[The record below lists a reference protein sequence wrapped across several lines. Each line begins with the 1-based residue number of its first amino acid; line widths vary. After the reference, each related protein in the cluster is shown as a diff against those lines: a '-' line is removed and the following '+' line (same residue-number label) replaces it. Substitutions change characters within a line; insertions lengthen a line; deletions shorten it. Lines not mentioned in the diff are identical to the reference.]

1 MPELPEVTTIY
12 EDGRTLA
19 AGRRVIRAEIMGDD
33 VSNAGVKGFP
43 RRLVGKTLRGT
54 GRRGKIFTLDFG
66 DVVGVVHLVI
76 SGRVLRLPEWQDPDR
91 TNTAVVE
98 FEGGD
103 GEASIVLAFAK
114 LWLGYF
120 DLYEPER
127 VDEHPLISRL
137 GPDPFSEGFSVEHL
151 IDAFER
157 RATVKSLLL
166 DQSVV
171 AGLGNIYVDEVLFA
185 AGVHPTR
192 KANTLSREEISFIHG
207 ASRDILGRAIE
218 LRGTTFDSYHDAFG
232 EGGKFQHQLKVF
244 ARHGEPE
251 TPCRRPRHPCLPALP
266 APLGRLDENARRGIY
281 SIAL

>member
-1 MPELPEVTTIY
+1 MPELPEVTTIS
-12 EDGRTLA
+12 EDVRALA
-19 AGRRVIRAEIMGDD
+19 AGRKVVRAEIMGDD
-33 VSNAGVKGFP
+33 VSNAGVEGFTQ
-43 RRLVGKTLRGT
+43 RLVGKTLRGT

-66 DVVGVVHLVI
+66 DVVGLIHLVI
-76 SGRVLRLPEWQDPDR
+76 SGRVLRLPEWREPDR
-91 TNTAVVE
+91 TNTAIIE

-103 GEASIVLAFAK
+103 GEAPVVLTFAK

-137 GPDPFSEGFSVEHL
+137 GPDPFSEDFSVEYL
-151 IDAFER
+151 TGVFGRKAAI
-157 RATVKSLLL
+157 KGLLL

-192 KANTLSREEISFIHG
+192 KANTLSREEVRTIYAATH
-207 ASRDILGRAIE
+207 DILGRAIQ

-232 EGGKFQHQLKVF
+232 EGGKFQYQLKVF
-244 ARHGEPE
+244 ARAGEPCPVCS
-251 TPCRRPRHPCLPALP
+251 TQILKLRVAGRGTHVCPVCQ
-266 APLGRLDENARRGIY
+266 PL
-281 SIAL
+281 

>member
-1 MPELPEVTTIY
+1 VPELPEVTTIS
-12 EDGRTLA
+12 EDVRTLA

-33 VSNAGVKGFP
+33 VSNVGVKGFP

-103 GEASIVLAFAK
+103 GETSIVLAFAK

-137 GPDPFSEGFSVEHL
+137 GPDPFSEDFSVEHL
-151 IDAFER
+151 IGAFER

-207 ASRDILGRAIE
+207 ATRDILGRAIK

-244 ARHGEPE
+244 ARPGD
-251 TPCRRPRHPCLPALP
+251 PCPVCSTEIQKLRVAGRGTHVCLLCQ
-266 APLGRLDENARRGIY
+266 PL
-281 SIAL
+281 

>member
-1 MPELPEVTTIY
+1 MPELPEVTTIS
-12 EDGRTLA
+12 EDVRALA
-19 AGRRVIRAEIMGDD
+19 AGKKVVRAEIFRDD
-33 VSNAGVKGFP
+33 VSNAGTEEFP
-43 RRLVGKTLRGT
+43 RRLVGKRLRDT
-54 GRRGKIFTLDFG
+54 GRRGKIFTLYFG

-76 SGRVLRLPEWQDPDR
+76 SGRVLRLPEWQDPDH

-103 GEASIVLAFAK
+103 GEGSVVLAFAK

-120 DLYEPER
+120 DLYDPER

-137 GPDPFSEGFSVEHL
+137 GPDPFSEDFSVEHL
-151 IDAFER
+151 TGAFGR
-157 RATVKSLLL
+157 KAAVKGLLL

-192 KANTLSREEISFIHG
+192 KANTLSQEEISVIH
-207 ASRDILGRAIE
+207 AATRDILGRAIE

-232 EGGKFQHQLKVF
+232 ESGKFQYQLKVF
-244 ARHGEPE
+244 ARAGEP
-251 TPCRRPRHPCLPALP
+251 CPACSTELQKLRVAGRGTHVCP
-266 APLGRLDENARRGIY
+266 VCQPL
-281 SIAL
+281 